1 MSTRSYPSSSMTGEA
16 APGATPGVAASECAP
31 QPWSSDTTRPSSGAN
46 SFAQT
51 PNTRP
56 SGPSR
61 RTRKPQVIHG
71 PGAACARGLRGP
83 CSPEYQRSA
92 VSSRPMADN
101 TLERLGPGSVSYP
114 GAGPAPDGR
123 KPVTGLPGGG
133 SIVGSAASHGAASSQ
148 SSTPS
153 SPSST
158 APGTSRPS
166 SRPAGASPSSSS
178 GAGSRS
184 PTPTSPGRTRSRHGT
199 QSGARSESG
208 PGSSRLSLTVT
219 VLAREARVTVTPHRQ
234 PGQAGAR
241 HGNRG

>member
-51 PNTRP
+51 PNPRP

-158 APGTSRPS
+158 ASGTSR
-166 SRPAGASPSSSS
+166 SSSS
-178 GAGSRS
+178 EAGSRS
-184 PTPTSPGRTRSRHGT
+184 PTPTAPSPAR
-199 QSGARSESG
+199 GA
-208 PGSSRLSLTVT
+208 
-219 VLAREARVTVTPHRQ
+219 
-234 PGQAGAR
+234 
-241 HGNRG
+241 NRGPAAAGSR